1 MIKCNWNLA
10 IMRYRATTFKS
21 WLFAIVIAGWP
32 DSGTA
37 ADDASKAL
45 RVDGTL
51 LNASMEHMKT
61 FGMSD
66 TGGSTRVAF
75 SDANRDAL
83 SYLSSLMLESGLMPR
98 IDVAG
103 NLVGR
108 REGKVAGLA
117 PIVSGSHIDTVP
129 NGGHYDGIV
138 AVMSA
143 IEVARSLHEAEF
155 ALDHPLEIIVWTN
168 EEGGKTGSR
177 SFNGSVQDKEFDLL
191 SLGDKTIG
199 DGLRYLGGKPESL
212 SENIRHAGDISSYVE
227 LHIEQGA
234 ILDQQGISIGVVE
247 GVVGIRRWNF
257 TIEGFANH
265 AGTTPMDQRQDAL
278 YAAALLIA
286 EVRRIITDVP
296 GRQVGTIGRI
306 QAFPNVPNVI
316 AGRVSM
322 SLEIRDLDMDKI
334 ATLFERIQDF
344 AKTLSAQTNTTIAFA
359 QYYES
364 PAAITDER
372 IKSIIQESADA
383 LGLSVIHMPSGAG
396 HDSQSLA
403 GIAPIG
409 MIFVPSKDGISHA
422 PGEFTRP
429 QQITNGA
436 NVLLQTIIGMDEL
449 IGRRSGPK

>member
-1 MIKCNWNLA
+1 MI
-10 IMRYRATTFKS
+10 YRASAFKS
-21 WLFAIVIAGWP
+21 WLLVVAVGFAGQP
-32 DSGTA
+32 DTGTT
-37 ADDASKAL
+37 ADDAASAL
-45 RVDGTL
+45 RVDGTR
-51 LNASMEHMKT
+51 LNATMEHMKT

-75 SDANRDAL
+75 SGANRVAL
-83 SYLSSLMLESGLMPR
+83 SYLSSLMLQSGLMPR

-103 NLVGR
+103 NLIGR
-108 REGKVAGLA
+108 REGKVAGLT

-138 AVMSA
+138 GVMSA
-143 IEVARSLHEAEF
+143 IEVARSLYEAEIV
-155 ALDHPLEIIVWTN
+155 LHHPLEIVVWSN

-177 SFNGSVQDKEFDLL
+177 SFNGSVQDREFDLP
-191 SLGDKTIG
+191 SLGDRTIG
-199 DGLRYLGGKPESL
+199 DGLRYLGGKPERL
-212 SENIRHAGDISSYVE
+212 SENIRQAGDISSYVE

-234 ILDQQGISIGVVE
+234 ILDRENISIGVVE
-247 GVVGIRRWNF
+247 GVVGIRRWNI
-257 TIEGFANH
+257 TIDGFANH

-286 EVRRIITDVP
+286 KIRQTITAMP
-296 GRQVGTIGRI
+296 GRQVGTVGRI
-306 QAFPNVPNVI
+306 QAFPGAPNVI
-316 AGRVSM
+316 PGSVTM

-334 ATLFERIQDF
+334 DTLFKRILGT
-344 AKTLSAQTNTTIAFA
+344 ANTLSGHTDTSIAFE
-359 QYYES
+359 QFYES

-372 IKSIIQESADA
+372 INGLIQDSADA
-383 LGLSVIHMPSGAG
+383 LGLSAMHMPSGAG

-422 PGEFTRP
+422 PGEFTSE

-449 IGRRSGPK
+449 IE

>member
-1 MIKCNWNLA
+1 MK
-10 IMRYRATTFKS
+10 YRATTFKS
-21 WLFAIVIAGWP
+21 WLFVLVIGIAGLP
-32 DSGTA
+32 DSGITA
-37 ADDASKAL
+37 DEADKAL
-45 RVDGTL
+45 RVDGAR
-51 LNASMEHMKT
+51 LNTTMEHMKT

-75 SDANRDAL
+75 SDANRAAL
-83 SYLSSLMLESGLMPR
+83 SYLSSLMSESGLLPR
-98 IDVAG
+98 IDVGG

-138 AVMSA
+138 GVMSA
-143 IEVARSLHEAEF
+143 IEVARSLYEAEI

-191 SLGDKTIG
+191 ALGDKTIG
-199 DGLRYLGGKPESL
+199 DGLRFLGGKPEQL
-212 SENIRHAGDISSYVE
+212 SENIRQAGDISSYVE

-234 ILDQQGISIGVVE
+234 ILDRENISIGVVE
-247 GVVGIRRWNF
+247 GVVGIRRWNI

-286 EVRRIITDVP
+286 KVRQIIIEEP
-296 GRQVGTIGRI
+296 GRQVGTVGRI
-306 QAFPNVPNVI
+306 QAFPGAPNVI
-316 AGRVSM
+316 PGGISM

-334 ATLFERIQDF
+334 GMLFKRIRDSATALAE
-344 AKTLSAQTNTTIAFA
+344 QTDTTIAFD

-364 PAAITDER
+364 PAAITDDR
-372 IKSIIQESADA
+372 IKNIIQDSAEA
-383 LGLSVIHMPSGAG
+383 LELSVMHMPSGAG

-403 GIAPIG
+403 GISPIG

-422 PGEFTRP
+422 PGEFTSE

-449 IGRRSGPK
+449 ID

>member
-1 MIKCNWNLA
+1 MS
-10 IMRYRATTFKS
+10 YRAAAFKS
-21 WLFAIVIAGWP
+21 WLFVVAVGLAGLP
-32 DSGTA
+32 ETGTT
-37 ADDASKAL
+37 ADDAARAL
-45 RVDGTL
+45 RVDGTR
-51 LNASMEHMKT
+51 LNATMEHMKT

-75 SDANRDAL
+75 SGANRVAL
-83 SYLSSLMLESGLMPR
+83 SYLSSLMLQSGLMPR

-108 REGKVAGLA
+108 REGKDAGLA

-138 AVMSA
+138 GVMSA
-143 IEVARSLHEAEF
+143 IEVARSLYEAEVV
-155 ALDHPLEIIVWTN
+155 LKHPLEIVVWTN

-177 SFNGSVQDKEFDLL
+177 SFNGSVQDREFDLPG
-191 SLGDKTIG
+191 LGDKTIG
-199 DGLRYLGGKPESL
+199 DGLRYLGGKPERL
-212 SENIRHAGDISSYVE
+212 SENIRQAGDISSYVE

-234 ILDQQGISIGVVE
+234 ILDRENISIGVVE
-247 GVVGIRRWNF
+247 GVVGIRRWNI
-257 TIEGFANH
+257 TIDGFANH

-286 EVRRIITDVP
+286 EIRQTITAVS
-296 GRQVGTIGRI
+296 GRQVGTVGRI
-306 QAFPNVPNVI
+306 QAFPGAPNVI
-316 AGRVSM
+316 PGSVTM
-322 SLEIRDLDMDKI
+322 SLEIRDLDMGKI
-334 ATLFERIQDF
+334 DTLFERIRGS
-344 AKTLSAQTNTTIAFA
+344 ALTLSEQTDTTIAFD
-359 QYYES
+359 QFYES

-372 IKSIIQESADA
+372 IKQLIQYSADA
-383 LGLSVIHMPSGAG
+383 LGLSAMHMPSGAG

-422 PGEFTRP
+422 PGEFTSE

-449 IGRRSGPK
+449 IE

>member
-1 MIKCNWNLA
+1 
-10 IMRYRATTFKS
+10 MRYRATTFKS
-21 WLFAIVIAGWP
+21 WLFAIVIGIAGLP
-32 DSGTA
+32 DPGTA

-45 RVDGTL
+45 RVDGTR

-98 IDVAG
+98 IDVGG
-103 NLVGR
+103 NLIGR
-108 REGKVAGLA
+108 REGEVAGLA

-138 AVMSA
+138 GVMSA
-143 IEVARSLHEAEF
+143 IEAARSLHEADI

-177 SFNGSVQDKEFDLL
+177 SFNGSVEDKEFDLL
-191 SLGDKTIG
+191 GLGDMTIG
-199 DGLRYLGGKPESL
+199 DGLHYLGGKPESL
-212 SENIRHAGDISSYVE
+212 SENIRQAGDISSYVE

-234 ILDQQGISIGVVE
+234 ILDQKGISIGVVE
-247 GVVGIRRWNF
+247 GVVGIRRWN
-257 TIEGFANH
+257 ISIDGFANH

-286 EVRRIITDVP
+286 EVRQIITKVP
-296 GRQVGTIGRI
+296 GRQVGTVGRI
-306 QAFPNVPNVI
+306 QAFPGAPNVI
-316 AGRVSM
+316 PGGVSM

-334 ATLFERIQDF
+334 ATLFNRIRDF
-344 AKTLSAQTNTTIAFA
+344 ATTLSEQTDTTIAFD

-372 IKSIIQESADA
+372 IKNLIQDSADA
-383 LGLSVIHMPSGAG
+383 LGLSVMHMPSGAG

-422 PGEFTRP
+422 PGEFTSE
-429 QQITNGA
+429 QQIANGA

-449 IGRRSGPK
+449 IE